1 MYFEAKMARTEL
13 TSLNS
18 TMASGKGLKSGEEA
32 TPSCRQNM
40 PESPVLSPSCSS
52 EILEPV
58 LNFQVPQGIL
68 GQLGTKGHRLRVQES
83 LCFLPGAVAACASH
97 PGDAQNRA
105 EESFLH

>member
-40 PESPVLSPSCSS
+40 PESPVLSPSCSR
-52 EILEPV
+52 EILAPV

-68 GQLGTKGHRLRVQES
+68 GQLGTKGHGLRARRAC
-83 LCFLPGAVAACASH
+83 LLPSAAAVCASH

-105 EESFLH
+105 GESFLH